1 MATVNPTATSG
12 TILEKWTTDTTNFFH
27 LRLDEASSSLTA
39 MIVNIGE
46 YEDGE
51 DGRANGEVLYLVLQQ
66 TLATIRELEKL
77 SYDLDK
83 DDGGAV
89 GNLSL
94 YLMWA
99 RAMINLIEE
108 PAGTEGWKFNLSDQ
122 ALCGCLAAAQRRIE
136 LACSE
141 VSRIHDH
148 YFAKAA

>member
-1 MATVNPTATSG
+1 MTTF
-12 TILEKWTTDTTNFFH
+12 EKWTADTTNFFQ
-27 LRLDEASSSLTA
+27 LRLDEVKSSLAA

-46 YEDGE
+46 YGDGAE
-51 DGRANGEVLYLVLQQ
+51 GRANDEVLYLVLQQ

-99 RAMINLIEE
+99 RAMIDLIEE
-108 PAGTEGWKFNLSDQ
+108 PASAEGWKFNLSDQ
-122 ALCGCLAAAQRRIE
+122 VLCGCLAAAERRIDM
-136 LACSE
+136 ACGE
-141 VSRIHDH
+141 VSRIHAY
-148 YFAKAA
+148 YFRKAA